1 MEEDLNI
8 QNKTETKSKVERIQ
22 VAVRVRPFL
31 NKEYTKE
38 EVVYWDAKKKSIKI
52 SDLTHVVESKYDKIL
67 DQKASQQQSF
77 NFVKDSIEDAIN
89 GINCTIFAYG
99 QTGSG
104 KTYTMFGPKWEE
116 SVASRLMACYNKNDF
131 FSNTE
136 NHGLIPRSISEL
148 FNKIDTSTYS
158 VYCSFIQIY
167 NEKLYDLLQ
176 DPNTENP
183 LIIRE
188 EKSSSSTNKIG
199 NIEYPSVSMYVQGLT
214 EYLVQN
220 ERECF
225 VLLKRGE
232 RNR

>member
-1 MEEDLNI
+1 
-8 QNKTETKSKVERIQ
+8 
-22 VAVRVRPFL
+22 
-31 NKEYTKE
+31 
-38 EVVYWDAKKKSIKI
+38 
-52 SDLTHVVESKYDKIL
+52 
-67 DQKASQQQSF
+67 
-77 NFVKDSIEDAIN
+77 
-89 GINCTIFAYG
+89 
-99 QTGSG
+99 
-104 KTYTMFGPKWEE
+104 MFGPKWEE